1 MDCRFTGLISFT
13 ADMEGAGGEA
23 SLDVQGAA
31 AAAPSLF
38 GHKPNSAKPVSALL
52 EEAAQLKTEGNAF
65 YKDKNIRSAIGRY
78 HRALL
83 LLRSIDSDVTTSV
96 KGFGPETPVL
106 TPEQEALLRNT
117 QVDCYNNLAACLLQR
132 KTVDYTRVQE
142 YSLRVLKWR
151 PGNAKALYRAGVAT
165 LEMGDAETAKE
176 YLIQASKEQP
186 NDANVRKYLQR
197 AEEKLSRDLQKEKAM
212 YRDMFSSNQN
222 DRSEGGINQTR
233 RAGDGV

>member
-1 MDCRFTGLISFT
+1 MFHKSLHLFLYISPLYVLGFLFKNKLKCAFSPQQLISFT
-13 ADMEGAGGEA
+13 ADMEGAGA
-23 SLDVQGAA
+23 SLDVQGAAA

-117 QVDCYNNLAACLLQR
+117 QVDCYNNLAGR
-132 KTVDYTRVQE
+132 
-142 YSLRVLKWR
+142 
-151 PGNAKALYRAGVAT
+151 
-165 LEMGDAETAKE
+165 
-176 YLIQASKEQP
+176 
-186 NDANVRKYLQR
+186 
-197 AEEKLSRDLQKEKAM
+197 
-212 YRDMFSSNQN
+212 
-222 DRSEGGINQTR
+222 
-233 RAGDGV
+233 